1 MAMSYKRLA
10 GPLTA
15 TTSATSIYTV
25 PQDTTTVIKEFIFTN
40 YSASSATITV
50 YIKEAGVTL
59 ADGHIMISDLSL
71 AADET
76 FSMSASVVLHNDGG
90 TASDTTSDQIHIVA
104 SAGTAINVVMNGIED
119 A

>member
-25 PQDTTTVIKEFIFTN
+25 PQNTKSIIKEFIFTN
-40 YSASSATITV
+40 YSAATATITV
-50 YIKEAGVTL
+50 YIKEAGVSL
-59 ADGHIMISDLSL
+59 ADGHIMISNLSL
-71 AADET
+71 DSNET
-76 FSMSASVVLHNDGG
+76 FSMSGSVVLHNNGG
-90 TASDTTSDQIHIVA
+90 TADATNSDQIHVVA
-104 SAGTAINVVMNGIED
+104 NTSSAVNLVINGIED